1 MFLKKPIPF
10 LLLIIFSSQALFAQ
24 SREDAIAGKWMSSD
38 NNLEV
43 EIYKANKDFKAKVIW
58 FDDTDDKS
66 KPMNER
72 LDEKNKDKAL
82 RTRKIIGMEALR
94 NLTYNKEDDEWL
106 DGIIYDSSSGK
117 EWNAKAWLTDEGLLK
132 VRGYW
137 HFSVFGQNM
146 TFKKVK

>member
-1 MFLKKPIPF
+1 MCLKKIIPF
-10 LLLIIFSSQALFAQ
+10 LLLVIFASHSLYAQ
-24 SREDAIAGKWMSSD
+24 NREDAIVGKWMSSD

-43 EIYKANKDFKAKVIW
+43 EIYKDNAEFKARVIW

-72 LDEKNKDKAL
+72 LDEKNNNKAL
-82 RTRKIIGMEALR
+82 RTRKII
-94 NLTYNKEDDEWL
+94 
-106 DGIIYDSSSGK
+106 GIIYDSSSGK

-137 HFSVFGQNM
+137 HFSIFGQNM